1 MCVKKVKD
9 CLTTF
14 TAISVLFPF
23 RSLPSKIPLNTSPKA
38 PLPNKLEAKKSYN
51 NEIKKIPVGIFFQY
65 EIFFTKNGDVI
76 VEITNVLI

>member
-38 PLPNKLEAKKSYN
+38 PLPNKLEAKK
-51 NEIKKIPVGIFFQY
+51 K
-65 EIFFTKNGDVI
+65 
-76 VEITNVLI
+76 